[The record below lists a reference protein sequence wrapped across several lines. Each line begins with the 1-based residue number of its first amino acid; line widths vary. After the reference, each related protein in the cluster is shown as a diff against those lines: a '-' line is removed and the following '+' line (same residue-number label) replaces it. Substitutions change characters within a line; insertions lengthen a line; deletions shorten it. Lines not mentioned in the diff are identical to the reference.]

1 MCARAG
7 VSGSFRSARSAAPDA
22 AAIDGTRRL
31 ARLAGTAGL
40 GHLAVQDHLYQP
52 GRLDTWTLL
61 TRLATATRRIGLL
74 TDVADLRLRS
84 PAVLAKA
91 AASLGVRT
99 GLPAARGGTGRGPG
113 ADGGG
118 GALPRGTAAGRR
130 GQGRSEPGGRVEPR
144 GREGRRRPG
153 PQPAADALR

>member
-1 MCARAG
+1 MSAA
-7 VSGSFRSARSAAPDA
+7 RSARREAQRPDA

-31 ARLAGTAGL
+31 ARLATRRI
-40 GHLAVQDHLYQP
+40 GHLAVQDHPYQP

-74 TDVADLRLRS
+74 TDVADLRLRP

-130 GQGRSEPGGRVEPR
+130 GQGQSEPGGRVEPR